1 MAVKKKI
8 KKTVVTGN
16 VYIQA
21 GYNNTLVTITDLS
34 GDTLSWSSSGS
45 CGFKGSKKSTPYA
58 AQVAAQTAADAAK
71 THGLQEVHVFV
82 KGVGS
87 GREQSIRSLQTS
99 GISVLSITDIT
110 PVAHGGC
117 RPRKARRV

>member
-8 KKTVVTGN
+8 KKMVVTGN

-21 GYNNTLVTITDLS
+21 GYNNTIVTITDLS
-34 GDTLSWSSSGS
+34 GDALSWSSSGS

-71 THGLQEVHVFV
+71 NHGLQEVHVFV

-99 GISVLSITDIT
+99 GVSVLSITDIT

>member
-34 GDTLSWSSSGS
+34 GDTVSWSSSGS

-71 THGLQEVHVFV
+71 NYGLVEVHVFV

-110 PVAHGGC
+110 PIAHGGC